1 VFPGTEARQAMNM
14 FRRNVRGARCSVQLL
29 TIKFEAE
36 VQQVK
41 LKACTEGM
49 KVSAVFL

>member
-1 VFPGTEARQAMNM
+1 MFPGIEARHSMDV

-29 TIKFEAE
+29 TIKFEVE